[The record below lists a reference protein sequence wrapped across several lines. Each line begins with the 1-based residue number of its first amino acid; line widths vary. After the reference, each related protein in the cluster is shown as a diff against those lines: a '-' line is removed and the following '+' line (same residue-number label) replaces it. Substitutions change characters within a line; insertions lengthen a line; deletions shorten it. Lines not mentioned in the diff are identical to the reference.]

1 VHWLGIP
8 EALDL
13 NILSICI
20 FFVESWC
27 ASMMTVFRLF
37 VGYSLGAVG
46 TELSFF
52 FYYSMQWDWAVISK
66 ICSMLDDI

>member
-13 NILSICI
+13 KILSICI

-52 FYYSMQWDWAVISK
+52 
-66 ICSMLDDI
+66 LL